1 MKIIRM
7 GLVVLARF
15 SLSIVF
21 LAAAINKILNWHE
34 VEKNLLFALSDWQ
47 TYVGYLEL
55 ALDFFSQ
62 LTSWA
67 PLLLILATLLEL
79 VGGLLILLGIQ
90 ERWGAA
96 LLLLFLIP
104 VTVIM
109 HPFWF
114 IEGPTREIQTI
125 MFLKNLA
132 IMGGLLLV
140 VLNGTQPQ
148 AKGNDP
154 FQMKL

>member
-1 MKIIRM
+1 MIRM

-34 VEKNLLFALSDWQ
+34 VEKSLLFALTDWQ
-47 TYVGYLEL
+47 TYVGYLEM
-55 ALDFFSQ
+55 ALDLFSR
-62 LTSWA
+62 LTAWA
-67 PLLLILATLLEL
+67 PLLLILATLFEM
-79 VGGLLILLGIQ
+79 VGGLLVLLGIH
-90 ERWGAA
+90 ERWGAT
-96 LLLLFLIP
+96 LLLLFLLP
-104 VTVIM
+104 VTIIM

-114 IEGPTREIQTI
+114 IEGPTRELQTI

-140 VLNGTQPQ
+140 ILNGTQPQ
-148 AKGNDP
+148 ARGNDAY
-154 FQMKL
+154 QMKL